1 MNLCFC
7 FLLSFSFVHFIGL
20 LYFID
25 DVDETLA
32 QICDRFET
40 IDLWKKLARSGPE
53 MTADY
58 IKQHLNRWKTEKIR
72 FAVLGRSAAGKST
85 FINIFRGVKEGQEG
99 SADVGFGNTGE
110 KITEYKHPANENIIF
125 CDVPGLSMKFD
136 KSKFQKMVKLSSYN
150 YIFLFFDSVL
160 SVDDEW
166 LMVQIQKK
174 RIPFCLVRS
183 KVDNDVKSDKGITFG
198 EKDTLLKIRQR
209 IKDSLSDKKAF
220 AKVELFLISSEKPG
234 IGEMSKLQD
243 HIKEK
248 LPSNQY
254 SAVMLCLP
262 ILTGA
267 VVEKKLIELKKRIPY
282 VSVGAAVISCAS
294 PIITNSLTIDL
305 ITSEVKHYVKVFG
318 LDQRHNENIEGLQ
331 YDFSVVSVDEFALR
345 KIIANGA
352 LVPATMSGQDSIKLV
367 LNSVPVTMR
376 KQDSIKLVA
385 RETKTFVDGFLFK
398 ILSELRKDAITVH
411 LHYLKKAT
419 R

>member
-7 FLLSFSFVHFIGL
+7 FLLSFSFVYFIGL

-25 DVDETLA
+25 DVDETFA

-40 IDLWKKLARSGPE
+40 IDLWKRMARSGPE

-58 IKQHLNRWKTEKIR
+58 IKQHLNRWKNEKIR

-99 SADVGFGNTGE
+99 FADVGFGNTGE
-110 KITEYKHPANENIIF
+110 EITEYKHPVNENIIF
-125 CDVPGLSMKFD
+125 CDVPGLSMKFN

-150 YIFLFFDSVL
+150 YIFLFFESVL
-160 SVDDEW
+160 TVGDEW

-183 KVDNDVKSDKGITFG
+183 KVDNEVNSDTGRKFG
-198 EKDTLLKIRQR
+198 EKGTLLKIRQT
-209 IKDSLSDKKAF
+209 IKDSLSDRKAF
-220 AKVELFLISSEKPG
+220 AKAELFLISSEKPY
-234 IGEMSKLQD
+234 IGEMSRLQD

-248 LPSNQY
+248 LPSYQY

-262 ILTGA
+262 ILTEA

-282 VSVGAAVISCAS
+282 VSVGAAVISCLP
-294 PIITNSLTIDL
+294 PIITYSLNIDL
-305 ITSEVKHYVKVFG
+305 ITSEVRHYVEVFG
-318 LDQRHNENIEGLQ
+318 LDQRHNEKIEGLQ
-331 YDFSVVSVDEFALR
+331 YDFQVVSVEDFVPR
-345 KIIANGA
+345 KIIANVA
-352 LVPATMSGQDSIKLV
+352 LVLGIMGKQAIIKFL
-367 LNSVPVTMR
+367 P
-376 KQDSIKLVA
+376 
-385 RETKTFVDGFLFK
+385 RETKTFVDGLLFN

-411 LHYLKKAT
+411 MHYLKKTT

>member
-7 FLLSFSFVHFIGL
+7 FLLSFSFVYFIGL

-25 DVDETLA
+25 DVDETFA

-40 IDLWKKLARSGPE
+40 IDLWKRLARSGPE

-58 IKQHLNRWKTEKIR
+58 IKQHLNRWKNEKIR

-99 SADVGFGNTGE
+99 FADVGFGNTGE
-110 KITEYKHPANENIIF
+110 KITEYKHPVNENIIF
-125 CDVPGLSMKFD
+125 CDVPGLSMKFN

-150 YIFLFFDSVL
+150 YIFLFFESVL
-160 SVDDEW
+160 TVDDEW

-183 KVDNDVKSDKGITFG
+183 KVDNEVNSDKGRKFG
-198 EKDTLLKIRQR
+198 EKGTLLKIRQT

-220 AKVELFLISSEKPG
+220 AKAELFLISSEKPY
-234 IGEMSKLQD
+234 IGEMSRLQD

-262 ILTGA
+262 ILTEA

-282 VSVGAAVISCAS
+282 VSVGAAVISCLH
-294 PIITNSLTIDL
+294 PIITNSLNIDL
-305 ITSEVKHYVKVFG
+305 ITSEVRHYVEVFG

-331 YDFSVVSVDEFALR
+331 YDFQVVSVDDFVPR

-352 LVPATMSGQDSIKLV
+352 LVPVIMG
-367 LNSVPVTMR
+367 
-376 KQDSIKLVA
+376 KQAIIKLVA
-385 RETKTFVDGFLFK
+385 RETKTFVDGFLFN

-411 LHYLKKAT
+411 MHYLKKTT